1 MHSYRQD
8 LRFALRQLR
17 KSPGFTIVAVLTLAL
32 GIGAATAMFSVIY
45 ATVLRPLPF
54 ADPDRILF
62 LETHAAAS
70 YIQPSSW
77 PGFLDE
83 RAQNQSF
90 EYLAGFSQIAGVNL
104 EIGSQVVHLHNTS
117 TSDHFFDVFGVAPLL
132 GRTFLPGEEQD
143 GRNNVAVLSYEV
155 WQQNFGGN
163 PSVIGSSVHIDG
175 FPYTIVGVMP
185 AGFRFPL
192 GTPNL
197 VYTPLRIPKELR
209 TSRGDHW
216 LQVVGRLKPGLT
228 VRQAQADINH
238 VLANIAQSNPDS
250 DKGRTARV
258 MPLTLRITGE
268 DQRQAL
274 WIMAAGV
281 LFVLLIA
288 CVDVAVMLLARG
300 VGRQREMAIRTAL
313 GAGRVRIVRQI
324 LFENLVLGL
333 ISAVAGLLLAWG
345 LTMGMSQFLIK
356 SFQRGGA
363 IQLNWAVFAAAF
375 ALAVLSSLLF
385 GMIPAKKMAATDP
398 NRSLKSGAA
407 AGTNRGD
414 YRLRSGFVIA
424 EVALSLMLLVC
435 TGLVLMQLWHMQH
448 LDFGYTTDHLLTLEI
463 NVSSGDYAGKD
474 LDASLYRP
482 LEEKVRAIPG
492 VKGVGYNRLIP
503 LIEWGWNS
511 GITMVGKPPDPPD
524 HERLAE
530 VRMVSPGW
538 YQAMGL
544 RLLKGRL
551 PDPAI
556 DKPGAPDVVVV
567 NQKFVDTFLPGEEP
581 IGQQIKQDPTNQTI
595 IGVVSNGRQ
604 SVEEETSRAEVD
616 YPMSE
621 VPLKDS
627 AETLTPM
634 ALFVR
639 TTIPPDTIV
648 PQLRQVLH
656 EVAPTVPFETPET
669 MDDVLADALVF
680 NRMQGWLFSIFAVIA
695 LILALTGIYG
705 VLSQEVSLQTRD
717 IGLRMALGASRPD
730 IVRLVV
736 SRAALLMSVGVVIGV
751 VGSIVSRRLLSSVV
765 PVEVS
770 RDGIAIMLLA
780 LGLTIVGL
788 IASLLPARRAASIE
802 PMQALRN
809 E

>member
-1 MHSYRQD
+1 MHSFRQD

-17 KSPGFTIVAVLTLAL
+17 KSPGFTVIAVMTLAL

-54 ADPDRILF
+54 HEPDRILF
-62 LETHAAAS
+62 VETHAAAA
-70 YIQPSSW
+70 YVQPASW
-77 PGFLDE
+77 PAYLDE

-90 EYLAGFSQIAGVNL
+90 EYLAGFSQLAGVNL
-104 EIGSQVVHLHNTS
+104 DTGSQVVHLHNTS
-117 TSDHFFDVFGVAPLL
+117 TSDHFFDVFGIQPLL
-132 GRTFLPGEEQD
+132 GRTFVEGEEQE
-143 GRNNVAVLSYEV
+143 GRNHVAVLSYEV

-163 PSVIGSSVHIDG
+163 PSVIGTSVHIDG
-175 FPYTIVGVMP
+175 FPYTVVGVMP

-192 GTPNL
+192 STPNL
-197 VYTPLRIPKELR
+197 VYTPLRLSKELR
-209 TSRGDHW
+209 TSRGNHW
-216 LQVVGRLKPGLT
+216 LQVVGHLKPGLT
-228 VRQAQADINH
+228 VQQAQADMNH
-238 VLANIAQSNPDS
+238 VLANIGRANPDT
-250 DKGRTARV
+250 DKGRTAHV
-258 MPLTLRITGE
+258 MPLTLRITGQE
-268 DQRQAL
+268 QRQAL

-281 LFVLLIA
+281 FFVLLIA

-300 VGRQREMAIRTAL
+300 VARQREMAIRTAL
-313 GAGRVRIVRQI
+313 GAGRMRIVRQV
-324 LFENLVLGL
+324 LLENLVLGL
-333 ISAVAGLLLAWG
+333 VSAIVGLLMAWA
-345 LTMGMSQFLIK
+345 LTAGMSQFLTK
-356 SFQRGGA
+356 SFQRGGN

-375 ALAVLSSLLF
+375 VIAALSSLIF
-385 GMIPAKKMAATDP
+385 GMIPAKKMSSADP

-407 AGTNRGD
+407 AGTDRGD

-435 TGLVLMQLWHMQH
+435 TGLVLMQLWRMQH
-448 LDFGYTTDHLLTLEI
+448 VEFGYTTDHILTLEI
-463 NVSSGDYAGKD
+463 NVSSGDYGGKD
-474 LDASLYRP
+474 LDAALYRP
-482 LEEKVRAIPG
+482 LVEKIQAIPG
-492 VKGVGYNRLIP
+492 VKAAGYNRLIP
-503 LIEWGWNS
+503 LLEWGWNS
-511 GITMVGKPPDPPD
+511 GVTMVGKPPDPPD

-544 RLLKGRL
+544 RLLRGRL
-551 PDPAI
+551 PHPAI
-556 DKPGAPDVVVV
+556 DKPGSPDVVVV

-604 SVEEETSRAEVD
+604 SVEEPILAEVD

-627 AETLTPM
+627 AEMLTPM

-639 TTIPPDTIV
+639 TTVPPESIV
-648 PQLRQVLH
+648 SQLRQALH

-669 MDDVLADALVF
+669 MDDVLAESLVF
-680 NRMQGWLFSIFAVIA
+680 NRMQGWLFSIFAVLA

-730 IVRLVV
+730 IVRLILR
-736 SRAALLMSVGVVIGV
+736 RAALLMSFGVVIGV
-751 VGSIVSRRLLSSVV
+751 VGSIVSRRLLASIV

-770 RDGIAIMLLA
+770 RDGMAIVFLA
-780 LGLTIVGL
+780 LGLSIVGL
-788 IASLLPARRAASIE
+788 VASMIPARRAASIE

>member
-1 MHSYRQD
+1 MNSFRQD

-17 KSPGFTIVAVLTLAL
+17 KSPGFTTIAVLTLAL

-54 ADPDRILF
+54 HDPDRILF
-62 LETHAAAS
+62 VETHAAAS
-70 YIQPSSW
+70 YIQPASW
-77 PGFLDE
+77 PAYLDE
-83 RAQNQSF
+83 RSQNQSF
-90 EYLAGFSQIAGVNL
+90 EYLAGFSQFAGVNL
-104 EIGSQVVHLHNTS
+104 DTGSQVVHLHNTS
-117 TSDHFFDVFGVAPLL
+117 TSDHFFDVFGVQPLL
-132 GRTFLPGEEQD
+132 GRTFVVGEEQE
-143 GRNNVAVLSYEV
+143 GRNHVAVLSYEV

-163 PSVIGSSVHIDG
+163 PSVIGTSVHIDG

-192 GTPNL
+192 STPNL
-197 VYTPLRIPKELR
+197 IYTPLRLSKELL

-216 LQVVGRLKPGLT
+216 LQVIGRLKPGLT
-228 VRQAQADINH
+228 VAQAQADLNH
-238 VLANIAQSNPDS
+238 VLTNLGQANPDT

-258 MPLTLRITGE
+258 MPLTLRITGQE
-268 DQRQAL
+268 QRHAL

-281 LFVLLIA
+281 FFVLLIA

-300 VGRQREMAIRTAL
+300 VARQREMAIRTAL
-313 GAGRVRIVRQI
+313 GAGRMRIVRQV
-324 LFENLVLGL
+324 LLENLVLGL
-333 ISAVAGLLLAWG
+333 VSAIVGLLMAWA
-345 LTMGMSQFLIK
+345 LTAGMSQFLTK
-356 SFQRGGA
+356 SFQRGGN

-375 ALAVLSSLLF
+375 LIAALSSLIF
-385 GMIPAKKMAATDP
+385 GMIPAKKMSSADP

-407 AGTNRGD
+407 AGTDRGD

-435 TGLVLMQLWHMQH
+435 TGLVLMQLWCMQH
-448 LDFGYTTDHLLTLEI
+448 VEFGYTTDHMLTLEI
-463 NVSSGDYAGKD
+463 NVSNGDYAGKD
-474 LDASLYRP
+474 LDAALYRP
-482 LEEKVRAIPG
+482 LVEKIQAIPG
-492 VKGVGYNRLIP
+492 VKAAGYNRLIP
-503 LIEWGWNS
+503 LLEWGWNS
-511 GITMVGKPPDPPD
+511 GVNMVGKPPDPPD

-544 RLLKGRL
+544 RLLRGRL
-551 PDPAI
+551 PDAAI
-556 DKPGAPDVVVV
+556 DKPGSPDVVVV
-567 NQKFVDTFLPGEEP
+567 NQKFVDTFLPGEEAV
-581 IGQQIKQDPTNQTI
+581 GQQIKQDPTNQTI

-604 SVEEETSRAEVD
+604 SVEEPILAEVD

-627 AETLTPM
+627 AITLTPM

-639 TTIPPDTIV
+639 TTVPPESIV
-648 PQLRQVLH
+648 SQLRQALH

-669 MDDVLADALVF
+669 MDDVLAESLVF
-680 NRMQGWLFSIFAVIA
+680 NRMQGWLFSIFAVLA

-730 IVRLVV
+730 IVRLILR
-736 SRAALLMSVGVVIGV
+736 RAALLMCFGVVIGV
-751 VGSIVSRRLLSSVV
+751 VGSIVSRRLLASVV

-770 RDGIAIMLLA
+770 RDGMAI
-780 LGLTIVGL
+780 LGLAIGLSVVGL
-788 IASLLPARRAASIE
+788 VASMIPARRAASIE